1 MNTSNTREKSMVEWK
16 NINWRKAERV
26 VFKLQKRIY
35 RASERGDVKTVRKLQ
50 KTLMK
55 SWYAKL
61 LAVRKVTQD
70 NKGRKTAGIDGKK
83 SYRPQQRLQLVNE
96 LSLSSKAKPTRRVW
110 IAKPGK
116 SEKRPLGIPTMY
128 DRALQTSVK
137 MALEPEWEAKFE
149 PNSYGFRPGR
159 SCHDAIEA
167 IFTTIKQKSKY
178 VLDAD
183 IAGCFDNINHE
194 ALMRKV
200 NTFPTLRRQINAWLK
215 AGVIDWSGYANRPKG
230 YSETNKGTPQGGTLS
245 PLLANIALHGM
256 ENRVK
261 QFADTLPT
269 RNGFGK
275 RDNRKS
281 LTLVRYADDFLVI
294 HENLEVIQKC
304 KAIIADWL
312 KDIGL
317 EFKPSKTKISHTLN
331 PHEGNSGLDF
341 LGFNIRQYQVGKYKS
356 AKRSNG
362 ERLGFKTIIKP
373 SSKSLQNH
381 YRNIASIIDQHSNAP
396 QAALIS
402 RLNPVIRG
410 WANYFS
416 TVCSQEKYSLLDSL
430 MWKKLWAWA
439 KYRCPGTGRK
449 KIVHKYW
456 GIIEGD
462 NWVFLCKQ
470 DNYTLSLEKYS
481 KTEIQRHIKVKDV
494 SSPYNGN
501 TVYWSTRRGRSP
513 EMPARITRLL
523 KAQKGKCN
531 HCGLYF
537 REEDE
542 MEVDHIIPKK
552 KGGSNKKDNL
562 QLLHKHCHDT
572 KTANDGSL
580 DRSTH
585 VKRAI

>member
-1 MNTSNTREKSMVEWK
+1 MNTSNTQENLMVEWK
-16 NINWRKAERV
+16 NINWRKVERM

-35 RASERGDVKTVRKLQ
+35 RASKRGDVKTVRKLQ
-50 KTLMK
+50 KTLIK
-55 SWYAKL
+55 SWFAKL

-70 NKGRKTAGIDGKK
+70 NKGRRSAGIDGKK
-83 SYRPQQRLQLVNE
+83 SYTPGQRLQLVSE
-96 LSLSSKAKPTRRVW
+96 LRLSSKAKPTRRVW
-110 IAKPGK
+110 ISKPGK
-116 SEKRPLGIPTMY
+116 PEKRPLSIPTMH

-159 SCHDAIEA
+159 SAHDAIEA
-167 IFTTIKQKSKY
+167 IFIAINQKSKY

-183 IAGCFDNINHE
+183 IASCFDNINHK
-194 ALMRKV
+194 ALMEKV

-230 YSETNKGTPQGGTLS
+230 YSKTNKGTPQGGTLS

-261 QFADTLPT
+261 QFMGTLS
-269 RNGFGK
+269 NGIGK
-275 RDNRKS
+275 RDNMKS
-281 LTLVRYADDFLVI
+281 LTLVRYADDFVVI
-294 HENLEVIQKC
+294 HKNLEVIQKC
-304 KAIIADWL
+304 KAMIADWL
-312 KDIGL
+312 KNIGL
-317 EFKPSKTKISHTLN
+317 ELKPNKTKISHTLN
-331 PHEGNSGLDF
+331 PHEGNSGFDF
-341 LGFNIRQYQVGKYKS
+341 LGFNIRQYHVGKHNS
-356 AKRSNG
+356 GKRPNG
-362 ERLGFKTIIKP
+362 EKLGFKTFIKP
-373 SSKSLQNH
+373 SAKSIQNH
-381 YRNIASIIDQHSNAP
+381 YRNIASIIDQYSNAP
-396 QAALIS
+396 QAALIP
-402 RLNPVIRG
+402 RLNPVVRG

-416 TVCSQEKYSLLDSL
+416 TVCSQGKYSLLDHL
-430 MWKKLWAWA
+430 MWKKLWSWA
-439 KYRCPGTGRK
+439 KHRCPRTGRK
-449 KIVHKYW
+449 KIVKKYW
-456 GIIEGD
+456 GTIEGD
-462 NWVFLCKQ
+462 NWIFLCKQ
-470 DNYTLSLEKYS
+470 DSYILSLQKYA

-494 SSPYNGN
+494 ASPYNGD

-552 KGGSNKKDNL
+552 KGGSGKKDNL

-572 KTANDGSL
+572 KTANDGFL

-585 VKRAI
+585 VKRAT